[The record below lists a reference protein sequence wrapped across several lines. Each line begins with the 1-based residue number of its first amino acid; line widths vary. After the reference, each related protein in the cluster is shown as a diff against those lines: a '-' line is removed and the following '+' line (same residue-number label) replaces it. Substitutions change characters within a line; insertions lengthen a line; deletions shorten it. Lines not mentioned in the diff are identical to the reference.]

1 MRAQPSLDLLQ
12 YGFDRY
18 RFFNTPARLRVFCL
32 QREQLVAE
40 YSNAFDEWRR
50 LVGHA
55 VALAGK
61 RQTSA
66 YLAKLQEAIAAQ
78 CQVAVC
84 REHLRD
90 HQRIHDCGQT
100 L

>member
-1 MRAQPSLDLLQ
+1 MDLTAT
-12 YGFDRY
+12 GFCI
-18 RFFNTPARLRVFCL
+18 TPARLPVFCL
-32 QREQLVAE
+32 KREQLVAE
-40 YSNAFDEWRR
+40 YSDAIDEWQT
-50 LVGHA
+50 LVDHL